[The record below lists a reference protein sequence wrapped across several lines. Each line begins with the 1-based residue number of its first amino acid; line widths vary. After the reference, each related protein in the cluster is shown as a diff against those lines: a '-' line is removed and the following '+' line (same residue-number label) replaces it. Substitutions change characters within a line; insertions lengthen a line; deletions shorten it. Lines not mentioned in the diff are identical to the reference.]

1 MLWVSQTRKLQGLPD
16 SAQCGPKQGRPAGE
30 TEVSLEGLHSGT
42 SVKLK
47 TEARQRKMLRSQRG
61 EEGGQGRLAA
71 KLVKGLVKP
80 EQSQLGGVLLHLVP
94 DLGCSSFE
102 VLNSPPC
109 LLNVLLSQTWSV
121 LLLRSH

>member
-1 MLWVSQTRKLQGLPD
+1 MVSQTRKLQGLSD
-16 SAQCGPKQGRPAGE
+16 SIQCGPKQGRPAGE

-47 TEARQRKMLRSQRG
+47 TERSKTKEALKASERRRD
-61 EEGGQGRLAA
+61 GQGRLAA

-80 EQSQLGGVLLHLVP
+80 EWSQLVGILPHLAP
-94 DLGCSSFE
+94 DWGCSSSE

-109 LLNVLLSQTWSV
+109 FLNVLLSQTWSV